1 MASPYYYYGKY
12 IQQHIR
18 NKKEG
23 SYTLAGMSLIVFF
36 LLGFFAVLPTIKT
49 IIKVREEVKTL
60 KQRSQQLTNKIE
72 SLETA
77 RYNYSSALK
86 YKNMVDNILSTETGW
101 GKETQ
106 YMSETT
112 TNYSLDILS
121 IKPSSKNRLDV
132 EISGD
137 YQNIK
142 LFLDDL
148 RNKRPNY
155 YISSIK
161 IGESSEKNSVV
172 QEEKILCTVSFDIL
186 FSQAQYS
193 AR

>member
-23 SYTLAGMSLIVFF
+23 SYTLAGMSLIVLF
-36 LLGFFAVLPTIKT
+36 LLGFFAVLPTVKT

-60 KQRSQQLTNKIE
+60 KHRSQQLTDKIE

-77 RYNYSSALK
+77 RYNYSNALK
-86 YKNMVDNILSTETGW
+86 YKDMVDSILNTKTGW

-106 YMSETT
+106 YISETMA
-112 TNYSLDILS
+112 NYSLDLIS
-121 IKPSSKNRLDV
+121 IKPSLKDSLDV

-142 LFLDDL
+142 KFLDDL

-161 IGESSEKNSVV
+161 IGQNSEKNPAS
-172 QEEKILCTVSFDIL
+172 QEEKIACVVSFDIL
-186 FSQAQYS
+186 FAN
-193 AR
+193 